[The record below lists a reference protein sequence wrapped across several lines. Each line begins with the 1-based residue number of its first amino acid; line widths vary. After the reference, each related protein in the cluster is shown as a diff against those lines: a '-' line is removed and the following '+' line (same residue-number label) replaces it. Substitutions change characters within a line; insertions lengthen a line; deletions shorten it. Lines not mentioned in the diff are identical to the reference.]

1 LQIKN
6 IDMPL
11 VDLTSIAPKEIVP
24 GYSARFIHTEHMT
37 FSYLDVKAGSAL
49 KEHSHP
55 HEQVAHVLEGTFQ
68 LTLAGEPIQFGPG
81 EVIVIPSNVPH
92 SGLAISDC
100 KLLDVFSPVREDYR
114 AL

>member
-1 LQIKN
+1 
-6 IDMPL
+6 MPL
-11 VDLTSIAPKEIVP
+11 VELNSITPKEIVP
-24 GYSARFIHTEHMT
+24 GYNARFIHTENMT

-55 HEQVAHVLEGTFQ
+55 HEQVAHVLEGRFQ
-68 LTLAGEPIQFGPG
+68 LTLAGEPIEFGAG

-92 SGLAISDC
+92 SGLAITDC
-100 KLLDVFSPVREDYR
+100 KLLDVFHPVREDYR